1 VLFTCW
7 AGANMIGL
15 VISDSFKAVVTIYIL
30 IPFLVIPQIILS
42 GIMVKFEKLNPD
54 LSSPIEVPIYGE
66 FITARWGYE
75 ALAVKQFKDN
85 RFEKQF
91 YVYDKAVSKAKY
103 KKDYW
108 NSKVK
113 GYLESIQ
120 SDLNRGIRSDDFN
133 KKLIL
138 VYNEIKKELILTPE
152 KRFDYAELLTP
163 EKVTPEVVIA
173 ALVYTE
179 SIRKHYVSYSNDA
192 NDQKQAL
199 MAKCMQENKEG
210 FLKLKFDYANES
222 LEEFVTNETE
232 TAKIIEFKNELIQKL
247 DPIYMDPESN
257 FIKAHFY
264 APVKRIFGK
273 EVDTYKVNVMV
284 LWVMTIALYF
294 VLYFRLLKKLL
305 NSGERVIGNKFKGSE

>member
-1 VLFTCW
+1 ML
-7 AGANMIGL
+7 GL

-120 SDLNRGIRSDDFN
+120 SDLKRGTRSEDFN
-133 KKLIL
+133 KKLLL

-163 EKVTPEVVIA
+163 DKVTREVVAA
-173 ALVYTE
+173 ALSYTE
-179 SIRKHYVSYSNDA
+179 SIRRYYVGYSNDA

-199 MAKCMQENKEG
+199 MAKCEQEDKKG

-222 LEEFVTNETE
+222 LEEFVTNESE

-284 LWVMTIALYF
+284 LWLMTIGFYL

-305 NSGERVIGNKFKGSE
+305 DSGERVMGSKFKGSE